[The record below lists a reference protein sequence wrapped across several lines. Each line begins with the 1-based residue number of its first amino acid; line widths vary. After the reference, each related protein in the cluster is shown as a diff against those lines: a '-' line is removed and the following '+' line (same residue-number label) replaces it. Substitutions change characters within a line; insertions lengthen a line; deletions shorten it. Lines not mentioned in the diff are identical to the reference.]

1 MTSLSPSSQ
10 DYLEAILELS
20 NKENEIRSID
30 IAQLM
35 GVSRASV
42 NKAVGIL
49 KDFGYITQQKYSY
62 IELTDYGRKAASSIR
77 ERHDTLKTFLIEVLD
92 VSEKTAEEDA
102 CKMEHAIS
110 SETFGKLK
118 KYVKNTATAKK

>member
-10 DYLEAILELS
+10 DYLEAILKLS
-20 NKENEIRSID
+20 NKENIIRSID
-30 IAQLM
+30 IAQML

-49 KDFGYITQQKYSY
+49 KDQGYVTQQKYSY
-62 IELTDYGRKAASSIR
+62 IELTDYGRKTAVSIR
-77 ERHDTLKTFLIEVLD
+77 ERHDTLKTFLIEILNVGAQ
-92 VSEKTAEEDA
+92 TAEEDA

-110 SETFGKLK
+110 SETFNKLK
-118 KYVKNTATAKK
+118 KYVKNSALKK

>member
-1 MTSLSPSSQ
+1 MTLLSPSSQ

-20 NKENEIRSID
+20 NKENIIRSID

-42 NKAVGIL
+42 NKAIGIL
-49 KDFGYITQQKYSY
+49 KDLGYITQQKYSH
-62 IELTDYGRKAASSIR
+62 IELTDDGRKAASSIR

-92 VSEKTAEEDA
+92 VSEKTAEKDA

-110 SETFGKLK
+110 NETFSKLK
-118 KYVKNTATAKK
+118 KYVKNTTAKK